1 MAFGNNSILE
11 NNRNTTASGS
21 CISCDVLVFGA
32 TPCGIS
38 AAIAA
43 ARYGRSVA
51 LVSAGAHLGGL
62 MSSGLS
68 ITDLRFEAAFG
79 GIFRQ
84 FAEAV
89 LAYYRDRYGADSPQ
103 VRDSNGGIWFEPH
116 VAEAVF
122 ERLLAAEPGIAIF
135 RQYRLLEA
143 SCGRGRAGRATF
155 QSRERGEELRV
166 EAGVVIDGS
175 YEGDLAAAAGVSYR
189 IGREGRDEYGEPY
202 AGFIFL
208 RNPGLQV
215 LEGSTGEGDRRVQAY
230 NYRLILTNRDDLRV
244 LPQKPDGYDRTEYAP
259 LIEEARKG
267 SFACMNDLVRLAP
280 IPNGKFNANNRPVPR
295 SLDYPEA
302 NTDYPDGDEAC
313 RKRIIDRYRTYMTG
327 LLWFAQND
335 PELPEALK
343 AETRQWG
350 FCKDEFADNGH
361 IPYELYVREARR
373 IVGVKTFTANDA
385 FLARGGERTPVHEDA
400 VAVGDYHVD
409 SHLVQRKRPEWP
421 QYEGHVYLRPLSKP
435 AQIPYG
441 VMVPVG
447 VEGLLVPGALSAT
460 HLGFSV
466 LRMEPPW
473 MALGQAAGTAA
484 HLALLMGVPP
494 SGVPVSGLQRL
505 LLQAGQVIAFFYDI
519 PGPDPI
525 WERLNRP
532 AERTRP
538 DAVAW
543 ETPEAGAAPG
553 MQYFAAKGWF
563 PTYYARPKDPVT
575 RSEAALWLA
584 RFLELEGGLPPTP
597 AVCDFADVR
606 PSDPD
611 YEAISILCGHR
622 IVEGWQGSPRF
633 FPHAAVSRSD
643 AVRWIVNIK
652 LREAGWQLGS
662 PGPSRFSDV
671 PDADPMLPYYALL
684 DDLGVLPPS
693 WGGRS
698 GLRPLVYIDREQ
710 FCDLLYEIH
719 FASWPKSGMP
729 EERESKKR

>member
-1 MAFGNNSILE
+1 M
-11 NNRNTTASGS
+11 ASGS
-21 CISCDVLVFGA
+21 KLDCDILVFGA

-68 ITDLRFEAAFG
+68 ITDLRFKSAFG
-79 GIFRQ
+79 GIFRE
-84 FAEAV
+84 FSEAV
-89 LAYYRDRYGADSPQ
+89 LAYYRDRYGPDSPQ
-103 VRDSNGGIWFEPH
+103 ARDCNDGLWFEPH

-122 ERLLAAEPGIAIF
+122 ERMLAAEPNVAIC
-135 RQYRLLEA
+135 RGYRLLEA
-143 SCGRGRAGRATF
+143 SCGRGRTGQARF
-155 QSRERGEELRV
+155 QARDGGAELRV
-166 EAGVVIDGS
+166 GARVLIDGS
-175 YEGDLAAAAGVSYR
+175 YEGDLAAAAGAGYR

-208 RNPGLQV
+208 RNPGLLV

-230 NYRLILTNRDDLRV
+230 NYRLCLTNREDIRV
-244 LPQKPDGYDRTEYAP
+244 LPRKPDDYDRAEYAP
-259 LIEEARKG
+259 LVEEARKG
-267 SFACMNDLVRLAP
+267 AFACMNDLVRLAP
-280 IPNGKFNANNRPVPR
+280 IPNGKFNANNRPIPR

-302 NTDYPDGDEAC
+302 NADYPDGDEAC
-313 RKRIIDRYRTYMTG
+313 RERIVDRYRSYMTG

-335 PELPEALK
+335 PELPDVLRE
-343 AETRQWG
+343 ETRQWG
-350 FCKDEFADNGH
+350 FCKDEFVDNGH

-373 IVGVKTFTANDA
+373 IIGLKTFTANDA
-385 FLARGGERTPVHEDA
+385 FLARGGERAPVHDDA

-441 VMVPVG
+441 VMVPAG

-473 MALGQAAGTAA
+473 MALGQAAGAAA
-484 HLALLMGVPP
+484 HLALSLDAPP
-494 SGVPVSGLQRL
+494 SRVPVSRLQRL
-505 LLQAGQVIAFFYDI
+505 LLQAGQVISFFYDI

-525 WERLNRP
+525 WEKLNKP
-532 AERTRP
+532 GERTRP
-538 DAVAW
+538 DALAW
-543 ETPEAGAAPG
+543 ETPEAGAACG

-597 AVCDFADVR
+597 AVCDFADVL
-606 PSDPD
+606 PSDAD
-611 YEAISILCGHR
+611 YEAIAILCGHR

-633 FPHAAVSRSD
+633 FPQAAVSRSE
-643 AVRWIVNIK
+643 AVRWIVNVK
-652 LREAGWQLGS
+652 LREAGWRLPS
-662 PGPSRFSDV
+662 PGSSRWSDIG
-671 PDADPMLPYYALL
+671 ADDPALPYYRLL
-684 DDLGVLPPS
+684 DDLGVLPAS
-693 WGGRS
+693 WGGPA
-698 GLRPLVYIDREQ
+698 GLRPLAYINREQ

-719 FASWPKSGMP
+719 FAT
-729 EERESKKR
+729 